1 MDGTE
6 HICLSCP
13 LESCDDKDP
22 RCAIRPLMC
31 ASWLKSNPVRGET
44 AEYDKRRIVRR
55 REIQRKYDQKPERK
69 ARRNELRRER
79 RKAAREAGTMPKES
93 AADRRDYWREYK
105 RRKKAEAE
113 QNV

>member
-1 MDGTE
+1 MENLE
-6 HICLSCP
+6 HICLQCP
-13 LESCDDKDP
+13 LETCDDKDA
-22 RCAIRPLMC
+22 RCGIRPYMC

-44 AEYDKRRIVRR
+44 AEYDKRR

-69 ARRNELRRER
+69 ARRNELRRMR
-79 RKAAREAGTMPKES
+79 RKAGREAGTMPKEP

-113 QNV
+113 ANG